1 MIHSLI
7 RDSAQRQNLFA
18 VMRWVDANNP
28 DKPLLGR
35 SQRTHEDAVRLAH
48 QPDMAFAATEISA
61 IEIHPVMG
69 VPVIRHFSNGLF
81 GPNGPLPLHLTEQ
94 VWDKLHNHAD
104 RRLRDFADIF
114 HHRMQCLLYR
124 AWADVQPV
132 IALDRDDNQLFAARV
147 AAIAG
152 YAGEELEGRDALP
165 DYFKIRHAGQFCR
178 NVRSTHELQVLL
190 RQLLN
195 IPVKL
200 TENCFQFLH
209 LDAEQYTALGKSNS
223 NLGQSMVLG
232 KRVPDVQFGFS
243 ILLGPMLQ
251 SEYDQLDPESISLQR
266 INSLVR
272 NWIGLH
278 YNWRIQLEVLTTT
291 ARKFKLGQG
300 VRLGFDSWLL
310 PKTDCKAALSGI
322 TYAN

>member
-1 MIHSLI
+1 MKSFI
-7 RDSAQRQNLFA
+7 RDFAQRQNLFA

-35 SQRTHEDAVRLAH
+35 SQRANEDAVRLAH
-48 QPDMAFAATEISA
+48 QPDLAFAATEISA
-61 IEIHPVMG
+61 IETHPVIN
-69 VPVIRHFSNGLF
+69 VLVIRHFSNGLF

-104 RRLRDFADIF
+104 MRLRDFADIF

-132 IALDRDDNQLFAARV
+132 IALDRDDSQLFVARV
-147 AAIAG
+147 GAIAG
-152 YAGEELEGRDALP
+152 YAGTELVDRDALP
-165 DYFKIRHAGQFCR
+165 DHFKIRHAGQFSR
-178 NVRSTHELQVLL
+178 PVRSTHELQVLL

-200 TENCFQFLH
+200 SENCFQFLH
-209 LDAEQYTALGKSNS
+209 LDTEQCTALGKHNN

-243 ILLGPMLQ
+243 ILLGPMTQ
-251 SEYDQLDPESISLQR
+251 SEYDQFDSGSISLQR
-266 INSLVR
+266 VNSLIR

-278 YNWRIQLEVLTTT
+278 YNWRIQLEVLTPT
-291 ARKFKLGQG
+291 ARKLKLGQG

-310 PKTDCKAALSGI
+310 PQKKNQPVLSGI